1 MVYEFLFFQEFDLQI
16 FDFADPSDF
25 LLVAVRQPILLLFT
39 LLSLLTLQ
47 RVSRSHARRL
57 KRSEKY
63 RRFHG
68 WLRTR
73 KWWPFF
79 ESASYVLI
87 LVGYFF
93 TFCAIYAQHNAAS
106 IRNGNGRLVQVE
118 LNSEAGAAA
127 KTASGEY
134 ALLGTTTRYLILYNI
149 SARRPEI
156 LPVNNLARLQMV
168 PPSTDSATV
177 APPKLINS
185 KTP

>member
-47 RVSRSHARRL
+47 RASRNHARRL

-63 RRFHG
+63 RRFHL
-68 WLRTR
+68 WLRSR
-73 KWWPFF
+73 KWWRFF

-93 TFCAIYAQHNAAS
+93 TFCAIYAQQKAAS
-106 IRNGNGRLVQVE
+106 IRNGNGRLVQIE
-118 LNSEAGAAA
+118 LNSEAGAAV
-127 KTASGEY
+127 KTASGDY

-149 SARRPEI
+149 STKRPEI
-156 LPVNNLARLQMV
+156 LPINNLARMRMV
-168 PPSTDSATV
+168 PPPTESATA
-177 APPKLINS
+177 APPRLINH
-185 KTP
+185 KNP